1 MYIIHVHVHVH
12 VGVHVC
18 INLCI
23 ILIHVHVLTVGRDCT
38 SEELRIVTEARVVS
52 TVLLKPTVKYYNKL

>member
-1 MYIIHVHVHVH
+1 MYIVH
-12 VGVHVC
+12 C
-18 INLCI
+18 TCMYQCL
-23 ILIHVHVLTVGRDCT
+23 ILIHVLTVGRDCT

>member
-1 MYIIHVHVHVH
+1 MY
-12 VGVHVC
+12 
-18 INLCI
+18 L
-23 ILIHVHVLTVGRDCT
+23 LLTVGRDCT